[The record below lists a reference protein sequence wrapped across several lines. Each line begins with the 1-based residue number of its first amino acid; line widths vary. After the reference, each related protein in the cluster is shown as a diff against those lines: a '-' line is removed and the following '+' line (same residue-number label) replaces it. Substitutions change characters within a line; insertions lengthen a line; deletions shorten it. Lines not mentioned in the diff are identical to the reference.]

1 MSAFEKIIPGAFLV
15 CVALT
20 ACGDRTEREGLA
32 HNSTAGRIDTVTQP
46 NNMPAPQPAAP
57 DGQVPQAMQGKDS
70 RATDPLSPM
79 DTKKEGSAMPEALH
93 GNNHGSNSV
102 GTNSQPET
110 SKPAD
115 IGNGSP
121 LKKSSLVAPKS
132 PKIIWV

>member
-20 ACGDRTEREGLA
+20 ACGDRVERDGLA
-32 HNSTAGRIDTVTQP
+32 HNTTGKADTVTQP
-46 NNMPAPQPAAP
+46 NNMPAPAPQPP
-57 DGQVPQAMQGKDS
+57 VGEVPQPMQGKDS

-79 DTKKEGSAMPEALH
+79 DAKKEGSAMPEALH

-102 GTNSQPET
+102 GTNSNPQT

-115 IGNGSP
+115 IGSGSP